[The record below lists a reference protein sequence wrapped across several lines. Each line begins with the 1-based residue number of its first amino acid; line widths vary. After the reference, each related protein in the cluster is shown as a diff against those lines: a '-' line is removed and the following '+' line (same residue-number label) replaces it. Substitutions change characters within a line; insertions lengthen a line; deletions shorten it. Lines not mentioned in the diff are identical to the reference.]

1 MGYLPRLLLLKT
13 PSSFYLNIFHGI
25 EPLIFDGLA
34 VQTCKTSLTQ
44 AADRDDSQ
52 ETRSK
57 ESDQIH
63 VQNIMKNQVL
73 IGELTSMALSVKASM
88 T

>member
-1 MGYLPRLLLLKT
+1 MGYLLSLLLPKT

-34 VQTCKTSLTQ
+34 VQTRKTSLTQ
-44 AADRDDSQ
+44 AAEGDDSQ

-57 ESDQIH
+57 ESDQIL

-73 IGELTSMALSVKASM
+73 IGDNIRLSELPARSS
-88 T
+88 